1 MAERMSM
8 NASLTAEL
16 SAFVKAL
23 VNTGRFQSD
32 SEVVRQGLR
41 LQQEH
46 ELGISQLK
54 SKISKGIRQ
63 ADRGNLIDGQDI
75 LDQLAKRSRSR
86 KRKAR

>member
-1 MAERMSM
+1 MAERISM

-41 LQQEH
+41 LLQEH

-54 SKISKGIRQ
+54 SKISKGVRQ
-63 ADRGNLIDGQDI
+63 ADRCNLIDGQDI